1 MAEKIRGRPLP
12 ESALGAGIAVGLV
25 LVVCLMIF
33 VLFQD
38 VLWSIENW
46 KGL

>member
-1 MAEKIRGRPLP
+1 
-12 ESALGAGIAVGLV
+12 V